1 MTVLV
6 SLHDVAPPFVRQLR
20 DLWSLCFSYG
30 VRPALLVVPNWHGE
44 HPLERDRRFVDWI
57 FARVDQGARVFL
69 HGERHDEVDTVRTPV
84 DSLRAFGRTAREGE
98 FLTLGYA
105 AARERIERGLKTLAC
120 CGLSPIGFVPPAWLA
135 QAATRE
141 AARDMGLAL
150 AEDERRIYLLRERLA
165 LRSPAVR
172 WSARTTWRARASSFV
187 ADARW
192 QVQRDH
198 PLLRLALHP
207 TDMDDPETRGS
218 LERTLARWLGGGV
231 PVGDGYAGLAA
242 AASHA
247 RVCDVPPARPTVHGT
262 PSPLAPVRGAA

>member
-6 SLHDVAPPFVRQLR
+6 SLHDVAPPFARQLR

-44 HPLERDRRFVDWI
+44 HSLERDRRFVDWI

-105 AARERIERGLKTLAC
+105 AARARIERGLKVLAC
-120 CGLSPIGFVPPAWLA
+120 SGLSPIGFVPPAWLA

-150 AEDERRIYLLRERLA
+150 AEDERPIYLLRERLA

-172 WSARTTWRARASSFV
+172 WSARTAWRARASSFV

-231 PVGDGYAGLAA
+231 PIGDGYAGLVAA
-242 AASHA
+242 SSHA
-247 RVCDVPPARPTVHGT
+247 RVCEVPPARPTVQGT